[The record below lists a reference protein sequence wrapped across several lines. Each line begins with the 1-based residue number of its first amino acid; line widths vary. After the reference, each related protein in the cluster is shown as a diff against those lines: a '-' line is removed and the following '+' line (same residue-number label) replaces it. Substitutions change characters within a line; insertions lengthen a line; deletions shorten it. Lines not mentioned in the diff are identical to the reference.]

1 MDYLFTVLLEQD
13 LCIIKGVFQHH
24 ICSQPQANFISW
36 RYLETRGW
44 GEDQLC
50 VALSQK
56 SPLPWHRP
64 ALIGGTGSPLSPQPE
79 QCSVNTKRIWKQI
92 WESRTNL
99 LLFSQLGDHCEAAL
113 NVRDLENNRQL
124 LIRIDALDV
133 QLSTCDF
140 SFLLREARLPS
151 MNLYFW
157 WIWGKRG

>member
-1 MDYLFTVLLEQD
+1 MRKHHNQFLTHGNMDYLFTVLLEQD
-13 LCIIKGVFQHH
+13 LCIIKGVLQHH

-44 GEDQLC
+44 GEDQLY
-50 VALSQK
+50 VVLSQK

-79 QCSVNTKRIWKQI
+79 QCSVNTKRIGKQI

-124 LIRIDALDV
+124 LIMIDYLDV
-133 QLSTCDF
+133 
-140 SFLLREARLPS
+140 
-151 MNLYFW
+151 
-157 WIWGKRG
+157 